1 MKTQVVSITNFQNQF
16 DELKIVVL
24 LGEITQQFR
33 FIVKKSKIK
42 DRILLTF
49 IEDANFT
56 EIFRFNDHLAIAITN
71 LVKKFIKEKILIF
84 LLILAIMGQL

>member
-49 IEDANFT
+49 IEDANT
-56 EIFRFNDHLAIAITN
+56 
-71 LVKKFIKEKILIF
+71 KC
-84 LLILAIMGQL
+84 QLRC